1 MAAVMHMSSSFPR
14 RGTPGCRWGN
24 WGLCGDFAAYLCPG
38 GRGNEGPLIYY
49 APDYNLEPRVS
60 PALCQRL
67 VPTADKELQKLWAR
81 DCPDYGE
88 IWVLYLASAKAQG
101 NWERAFIVLYAFN
114 QPWGTFTANVLEKN
128 KISIFCRTKSKTKQV
143 KRTKL
148 LFLKCRGKRGN

>member
-1 MAAVMHMSSSFPR
+1 MAAVIHMSSSCPR

-24 WGLCGDFAAYLCPG
+24 WGLCGDFAAYLCPR

-49 APDYNLEPRVS
+49 A
-60 PALCQRL
+60 
-67 VPTADKELQKLWAR
+67 
-81 DCPDYGE
+81 PDYGE